1 MAGTNRRAPARGK
14 RSAPRGST
22 KPSSRSS
29 APKRRFFDYPRT
41 GFHGLHRWLPSW
53 RVVLGTILGVGF
65 LGVGAV
71 VGAYAYTS
79 IPTPADDTSA
89 QTSTIYFANTADG
102 QPGPVMGTFAMQKR
116 QIVDTTAIPAYVG
129 QSVAAAEDKTFYTN
143 NSGVSVTGMSR
154 ALINNL
160 RGGKTQ
166 GGSTL
171 TQQYVERYYVDKT
184 TTDYV
189 GKFKETLLAI
199 KIAKSQSKAEIM
211 DGYLNT
217 IYWGRDSY
225 GIQAAAQAYFGVN
238 AADLT
243 IEQSAMLAGIIP
255 SPNNWDPKVSPAKA
269 EARWNIVLDSMEEQ
283 GWVDPAARAAMVF
296 PPTIDYVQSE
306 TMRGTNGYLLQ
317 MVIDELEKPP
327 YEITRD
333 ELNRK
338 GYSVVTTISPEMQQM
353 TVDQVNGFMAGTL
366 EGQSGKPDDSVAAR
380 VRPSITSVDPK
391 SGAILALYGGPDY
404 LADAKNRATYDLIQ
418 AGSTFKPF
426 ALITALEQGIPLT
439 TKFNGNSPQDI
450 PGWDPSSGKNTVR
463 NFEPGNPGSMD
474 LVKATAQSVNTVY
487 AQLNMQVGAANTAAT
502 AEKAGVGEG
511 LTTFNS
517 NVLGVDDVH
526 PLNMAS
532 AYATIASGGTR
543 YDPFI
548 VATVKNPDGTV
559 AFQHKVV
566 GTPAFAADVIADTTF
581 AMQQVVQSGSGE
593 DWVKPLDRP
602 IAGKTG
608 TSTEN
613 KSAWFIGFTPNIV
626 TEVSLSQQSE
636 DGKGKDSILTFGKTK
651 GGRTLK
657 EVTGGSWPAFL
668 WASYMKNVFAMPA
681 YADVVPFPDR
691 ANVGGKVKP
700 TAEPSAT
707 PTPEETTA
715 PTEQAPAAVA
725 VPGGLEGKLEADA
738 SAALFNVG
746 LNPSITSEPSDK
758 VTSGRVIRID
768 PGAGS
773 QLAPGSSVTLVIST
787 GPKAPATPAPPAP
800 TAPPATPTPAPT
812 P

>member
-22 KPSSRSS
+22 SSSGSS

-53 RVVLGTILGVGF
+53 RVVLGTVLTVGF
-65 LGVGAV
+65 LGMGAV
-71 VGAYAYTS
+71 VGAYAFTKV
-79 IPTPADDTSA
+79 PNPADDTRA
-89 QTSTIYFANTADG
+89 QTSTVYFAPDADG
-102 QPGPVMGTFAMQKR
+102 TPPAVMGTFAMQKR
-116 QIVDTTAIPAYVG
+116 QIVDTTALPPYVG
-129 QSVAAAEDKTFYTN
+129 QSVAAAEDKTFFTN
-143 NSGVSVTGMSR
+143 NSGVSVTGMTR

-199 KIAKSQSKAEIM
+199 KVAKSKSKAQIM

-225 GIQAAAQAYFGVN
+225 GIQAAAQAYFGVDASALTVEQ
-238 AADLT
+238 AAL
-243 IEQSAMLAGIIP
+243 LAGIIP
-255 SPNNWDPKVSPAKA
+255 SPNNWDPAVSPAKA

-283 GWVDPAARAAMVF
+283 GWVDPTARAAMVF
-296 PPTIDYVQSE
+296 PPTIAYAPSE

-333 ELNRK
+333 ELNRS
-338 GYSVVTTISPEMQQM
+338 GYNIVTTIDKKMQDL
-353 TVDQVNGFMAGTL
+353 TVDQVNQFMAGTL
-366 EGQSGKPDDSVAAR
+366 EGQSGKPADNGDDVAAR

-391 SGAILALYGGPDY
+391 TGAILALYGGPDY
-404 LADAKNRATYDLIQ
+404 LTDSKNRATYDAIQ
-418 AGSTFKPF
+418 GGSTFKPF
-426 ALITALEQGIPLT
+426 TLITALSQGIPLT
-439 TKFNGNSPQDI
+439 TKFNGHTPQVV
-450 PGWDPSSGKNTVR
+450 PGWDPANNEPVR
-463 NFEPGNPGSMD
+463 NFDNEQEGTID

-487 AQLNMQVGAANTAAT
+487 AQLNMKVGPENTAKT
-502 AEKAGVGEG
+502 AEAAGVGITMG
-511 LTTFNS
+511 TNPA
-517 NVLGVDDVH
+517 NVLGTDLVN
-526 PLNMAS
+526 PLDMAS
-532 AYATIASGGTR
+532 AYGTIASGGTR
-543 YDPFI
+543 HDPYI
-548 VATVKNPDGTV
+548 VATVKNSDGTV
-559 AFQHKVV
+559 AFEHKVAGESV
-566 GTPAFAADVIADTTF
+566 FAADVMADTTY
-581 AMQQVVQSGSGE
+581 AMQQVVESGSGK
-593 DWVKPLDRP
+593 DWVKPLGRP

-608 TSTEN
+608 TASLN

-626 TEVSLSQQSE
+626 TEVSLSQQSV
-636 DGKGKDSILTFGKTK
+636 DGKGIDTITPFGKTK

-668 WASYMKNVFAMPA
+668 WASYMKQVFAMPA
-681 YADVVPFPDR
+681 YVDVVPFPDR
-691 ANVGGKVKP
+691 ANVGTKGTP
-700 TAEPSAT
+700 TAAPSTAPTTEP
-707 PTPEETTA
+707 TTA
-715 PTEQAPAAVA
+715 PTEQAPAAVN

-746 LNPSITSEPSDK
+746 LNPTITSEPSDT
-758 VTSGRVIRID
+758 VTSGRVIRVE
-768 PGAGS
+768 PGGGTS
-773 QLAPGSSVTLVIST
+773 LPPGSSVGLVIST
-787 GPKAPATPAPPAP
+787 GPKAPP
-800 TAPPATPTPAPT
+800 TTAPTPAPT
-812 P
+812 PTP